1 MSSRGGGGG
10 GPFDIQRIRRVSALR
25 RFLVLRTAS
34 ALAGAVLTVAQVL
47 VVARAITGGP
57 VSRALLATAAAVL
70 AGRCTLAWS
79 DRWSAETA
87 AARWKRQLRLDATQA
102 VREAGV
108 RGDMSAGSL
117 TTLLTHG
124 VDSVDGYVTGP
135 LAALPDAM
143 VSPLVILAA
152 LFVLDWPSALVVL
165 VTLPFVPALL
175 ALVGLYTQARARH
188 RLQAMLRLGTQF
200 SEAVSGLVT
209 LRLLGRQEHT
219 AVQVR
224 TSAEEHGRIT
234 MRVLRLAFLSS
245 FVLETLTSLSVALI
259 AVPVGF
265 RLLDGAMSL
274 ESGLAVLLL
283 TPEAYRAL
291 RVLGTQF
298 HAAQDTHAVLDQLEG
313 LSRDAARPAPAPA
326 RTRPPGPAPD
336 PADGTLTL
344 HDLAVGYDSPVLTGV
359 SMELLPGRRYVL
371 TGPSGAGKST
381 LLRTVAG
388 VLPPLAGHIR
398 SGAVNLGDV
407 DPDSWTRRLAM
418 VPQRPHLFHGTVAD
432 NLRVAR
438 PDAARDRM
446 WHALE
451 QAGAADFVRRL
462 PDGLDA
468 PVGDRAAR
476 LSAGERQRLA
486 LARALLR
493 EPSFLLLDE
502 PTARL
507 DGESEERVLGALQRL
522 AGSVTLLVVTHR
534 PAVAEAADALIE
546 VGGGRAVLAGD
557 TSRTGAR

>member
-1 MSSRGGGGG
+1 MSSGGGGRG
-10 GPFDIQRIRRVSALR
+10 GPFDMQRVRRVPVLR
-25 RFLVLRTAS
+25 RFLVLRTVS
-34 ALAGAVLTVAQVL
+34 AVAGAALTVAQVL
-47 VVARAITGGP
+47 VVARAVTGGS
-57 VSRALLATAAAVL
+57 VSRALLVTAGAVL
-70 AGRCTLAWS
+70 AGRCALAWW

-87 AARWKRQLRLDATQA
+87 AARWKRRLRLDADRA

-108 RGDMSAGSL
+108 RGEASAGSL
-117 TTLLTHG
+117 TTLLTQG

-135 LAALPDAM
+135 LAALPDAV

-188 RLQAMLRLGTQF
+188 RLRAMLRLGSQF
-200 SEAVSGLVT
+200 TEAVAGLVT
-209 LRLLGRQEHT
+209 LRLLGRQDRT
-219 AVQVR
+219 AVRVR
-224 TSAEEHGRIT
+224 TAAEEHGRIT

-274 ESGLAVLLL
+274 ESALAVLLL

-298 HAAQDTHAVLDQLEG
+298 HAAQDTHAVLDELDG
-313 LSRDAARPAPAPA
+313 LTRGAPAPARAPA
-326 RTRPPGPAPD
+326 RTRPRLPAPD
-336 PADGTLTL
+336 PADGTLVL
-344 HDLAVGYDSPVLTGV
+344 HDLAVGYDTPVLTGV
-359 SMELLPGRRYVL
+359 RMELPPRRRYVL

-398 SGAVNLGDV
+398 SGAVDLGDL
-407 DPDSWTRRLAM
+407 DQDRWTRRMAM

-432 NLRVAR
+432 NLRLAR

-446 WHALE
+446 WYALE

-468 PVGDRAAR
+468 PVGERGAR

-493 EPSFLLLDE
+493 EPSLLLLDE

-507 DGESEERVLGALQRL
+507 DGESEERVLGALGRL

-534 PAVAEAADALIE
+534 PAVAETADALIE
-546 VGGGRAVLAGD
+546 VGGGRAVLTGS
-557 TSRTGAR
+557 TSRTATP